1 MPVLLASRTPT
12 LWLLGDFDESGPTF
26 ASVRVLDA
34 IRASGNERHAVI
46 RYPNANHSLRDIA
59 SGEPVPIWDDMMT
72 WLRQL
77 HVLAPSRKEF

>member
-1 MPVLLASRTPT
+1 
-12 LWLLGDFDESGPTF
+12 
-26 ASVRVLDA
+26 VLDA